1 MSRSEPD
8 GRSDPA
14 QPAAPAPAG
23 AATGDGGGAAHD
35 TAVDD
40 RQPEVHRPTTP
51 RSGTVGLVAALLSVV
66 LLLVLKPSILAA
78 VAIVAG
84 LVVVVMAHEFGHF
97 LTAKWA
103 GMKVTEYF
111 VGFGPRLWSFRR
123 GETEYGVKAIPA
135 GGYVKIIGMTT
146 AEEIDPADE
155 PRTYRRSPYGKRVIV
170 VLAGIAVNLVLAYLC
185 IAVTLLGQGMPT
197 KTIAGVA
204 TVSADSPAQRA
215 GVREGD
221 RILAV
226 DGEKVGTFE
235 DVAPLIQP
243 HAGERIVLTVRRN
256 GEVLRIPVVPERVSA
271 KDGSGR
277 VGVSLTGGY
286 RSVGLL
292 EAVPRSGEAM
302 WDGTVETVRV
312 LGHFVSPA
320 GVREIGDTVANPNG
334 SGALSP
340 EERPV
345 SVIGIVDIGNQLVSG
360 NPWMFFAL
368 MGAINLFLALFN
380 LIPLLPFDGGHAA
393 IAAYEG
399 VASRLRGR
407 RVVVDYRK
415 LMPVTAVVFAALL
428 MLGLSTMYMDIR
440 TIFTGS

>member
-1 MSRSEPD
+1 MSRPEPE
-8 GRSDPA
+8 GSPPA
-14 QPAAPAPAG
+14 EPAATALGTAEAGRGPRDEPPARR
-23 AATGDGGGAAHD
+23 
-35 TAVDD
+35 V
-40 RQPEVHRPTTP
+40 TP
-51 RSGTVGLVAALLSVV
+51 RSGTAGLVAALLAVV
-66 LLLVLKPSILAA
+66 VLLVLKPGVFAA
-78 VAIVAG
+78 VAIIVG
-84 LVVVVMAHEFGHF
+84 LVAVVMAHEFGHF

-146 AEEIDPADE
+146 AEEIDPVDE
-155 PRTYRRSPYGKRVIV
+155 PRTYRQAPYGKRLIV

-185 IAVTLLGQGMPT
+185 IGVTLLGQGMPT
-197 KTIAGVA
+197 DSIARVA
-204 TVSADSPAQRA
+204 DVTARSPAQHA
-215 GVREGD
+215 GLRDGD

-226 DGEKVGTFE
+226 DGEGVGSFD
-235 DVAPLIQP
+235 DVAPLIRP
-243 HAGERIVLTVRRN
+243 HAGERIVLTVRRD
-256 GEVLRIPVVPERVSA
+256 GEVIRVPVVPERVSA
-271 KDGSGR
+271 TDANGR
-277 VGVSLTGGY
+277 IGVAVTGGY
-286 RSVGLL
+286 KPVGLL
-292 EAVPRSGEAM
+292 EAVPRSGQAM
-302 WDGTVETVRV
+302 WQGTVETVRV
-312 LGHFVSPA
+312 LGHFVSPS
-320 GVREIGDTVANPNG
+320 GIRQIGDTVANPNG

-393 IAAYEG
+393 VAAYEG

-407 RVVVDYRK
+407 RVTVDYRK

>member
-1 MSRSEPD
+1 MSRPEPTD
-8 GRSDPA
+8 ASPVDPYLGDPSPVDPPPADPSPADPPRTGRTSSR
-14 QPAAPAPAG
+14 
-23 AATGDGGGAAHD
+23 GGN
-35 TAVDD
+35 
-40 RQPEVHRPTTP
+40 
-51 RSGTVGLVAALLSVV
+51 VGLVAALLAVV
-66 LLLVLKPSILAA
+66 GLLVLKPNVLAA

-84 LVVVVMAHEFGHF
+84 LVAVVMLHEFGHF

-135 GGYVKIIGMTT
+135 GGYVRIIGMTS

-155 PRTYRRSPYGKRVIV
+155 PRTYRRAPYGKRIVV
-170 VLAGIAVNLVLAYLC
+170 VLAGIVVNLVLAYLC
-185 IAVTLLGQGMPT
+185 IGITLLGQGMPT
-197 KTIAGVA
+197 DSVA
-204 TVSADSPAQRA
+204 RVAEVTSGSPAQQA
-215 GVREGD
+215 GLRDGD

-226 DGEKVGTFE
+226 DGRRVGTFE
-235 DVAPLIQP
+235 DVAPLIRP
-243 HAGERIVLTVRRN
+243 HADERIVLTVDRD
-256 GEVLRIPVVPERVSA
+256 GEEIRVPVVPERVSA
-271 KDGSGR
+271 ADADGR

-286 RSVGLL
+286 RPVGLL
-292 EAVPRSGEAM
+292 EAAPRSAEAM
-302 WDGTVETVRV
+302 WQGTVETVRV
-312 LGHFVSPA
+312 LGHFVSPT
-320 GVREIGDTVANPNG
+320 GIREIGDTVADPG
-334 SGALSP
+334 GAKSLSP

-407 RVVVDYRK
+407 RVTVDYRK